1 MSSTQVS
8 KPTGPLEKILV
19 TGATGQ
25 QGGNLAKLLLQ
36 KNHKVYALVRNIQ
49 SSTAQEL
56 KKEGANLVK
65 GDLNNF
71 DSIEQAVN
79 GVDSIFLMGTPF
91 EDGTEGETRRGKL
104 MADIAK
110 EKNVKHLVYS
120 SVANADRNTGIPHF
134 ESKYKVEQHIQNLG
148 IPYTI
153 IGPTFF
159 MENLLGPQL
168 WPGLEQGQLALP
180 LPPSSI
186 LQQIALQNIAE
197 FSALVLEHSKTFLD
211 KRIDIASDEV
221 TGEQATKVLSNE
233 LGRTIRYVH
242 IPLDRVREGNEDVA
256 RMFEWYEKVG
266 TGIDIPSLHQEYP
279 QVNWLSFKDWAK
291 SQLQIPITRLQRKE

>member
-1 MSSTQVS
+1 MGSVQVS
-8 KPTGPLEKILV
+8 EKILV

-25 QGGNLAKLLLQ
+25 QGGTLAKLLLQ

-49 SSTAQEL
+49 SPAAQEL

-79 GVDSIFLMGTPF
+79 GVDSIFLMGTPL
-91 EDGTEGETRRGKL
+91 EDGIEGETRRGIM

-159 MENLLGPQL
+159 MENLLTYL
-168 WPGLEQGQLALP
+168 KPGLEQGQLALP
-180 LPPSSI
+180 LSPSSI
-186 LQQIALQNIAE
+186 LQQSALQNIAE
-197 FSALVLEHSKTFLD
+197 FSALVLEHSKIFRD

-233 LGRTIRYVH
+233 LGRKINYVH
-242 IPLDRVREGNEDVA
+242 IPLDRVREGNKDMA

-291 SQLQIPITRLQRKE
+291 SNKGSFS